1 MQIRQARLGDY
12 RAIYQ
17 LVRQAF
23 AESRI
28 SDGQEQDWIVVQRG
42 KRQYVPQLE
51 LVAEQNGRL
60 IGHILMTK
68 HETEDSV
75 PSALY
80 LALLSVSPA
89 FQGQGVGSALVKA
102 ACAYGAELGYRA
114 AFLVGDPAYYSRFGF
129 RSVAEFGLQNCSE
142 LPDIYVQ
149 AVELQPDALKDAQGE
164 LHLSAQASQ
173 NLQK

>member
-23 AESRI
+23 EKSRI
-28 SDGQEQDWIVVQRG
+28 SDGQEQDWIVAQRG
-42 KRQYVPQLE
+42 TGQYIPQLE
-51 LVAEQNGRL
+51 LVAEKDGCL
-60 IGHILMTK
+60 LGHVLMTK
-68 HETEDSV
+68 HETLAGI

-80 LALLSVSPA
+80 LAPLSVRPA

-102 ACAYGAELGYRA
+102 ACVHGAELGYHA
-114 AFLVGDPAYYSRFGF
+114 AFLVGDPRYYSRLGF
-129 RSVAEFGLQNCSE
+129 RSVAEFGLENCSE

-149 AVELQPDALKDAQGE
+149 AIELQPDALKDVQGT
-164 LHLSAQASQ
+164 LHLSA
-173 NLQK
+173 